1 MSCDK
6 KMSFEECELAIL
18 RSAVDKIGKK
28 TGRKKINNPEIKDII
43 QISHG
48 QFSTEDN
55 IENFARTVSNS
66 YLAKR
71 RSR

>member
-43 QISHG
+43 QIVEDFLKK
-48 QFSTEDN
+48 QNVYVTEEPLL
-55 IENFARTVSNS
+55 IIYFH
-66 YLAKR
+66 
-71 RSR
+71 